1 MKDNEFTTLMRRKA
15 LLEIAFVEA
24 EDKAHE
30 RMPDAGKSREDYES
44 WRAWNL
50 ILMAVSRA
58 IAEINDQLG
67 LPFLSE
73 GLYTSEIRRDDQQF
87 LDAAEKAVQDFYM
100 GRLTAQDILM
110 ASAFDLA
117 RQATKKMKSIVDV
130 EQ

>member
-1 MKDNEFTTLMRRKA
+1 MKDNELTALLHRKA

-30 RMPDAGKSREDYES
+30 RMPDAGKSREAYES

-58 IAEINDQLG
+58 IAEINDQQG
-67 LPFLSE
+67 LPFLNE
-73 GLYTSEIRRDDQQF
+73 GLYVSEIRRNDCQF
-87 LDAAEKAVQDFYM
+87 LAAAEKVAQDFYM
-100 GRLTAQDILM
+100 GRLAAQDILM

-117 RQATKKMKSIVDV
+117 RQATKKMKSTV
-130 EQ
+130 EGEQ